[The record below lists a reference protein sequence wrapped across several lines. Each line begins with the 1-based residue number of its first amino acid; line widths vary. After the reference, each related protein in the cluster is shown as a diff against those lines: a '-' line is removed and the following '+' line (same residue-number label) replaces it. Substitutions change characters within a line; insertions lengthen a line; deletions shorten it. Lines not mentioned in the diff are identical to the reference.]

1 MGVEGKWKG
10 LGWGGDCG
18 GSRGDGGSGDTY
30 VGNDTREEYLVVAVG
45 GGCWWEWPRDTN
57 CLLHKKKNSSCA
69 LTLATIGEVNGT
81 KGKRS
86 S

>member
-1 MGVEGKWKG
+1 
-10 LGWGGDCG
+10 
-18 GSRGDGGSGDTY
+18 
-30 VGNDTREEYLVVAVG
+30 VGNDTREEYLVVVG

-57 CLLHKKKNSSCA
+57 CLLHKKSSSYA
-69 LTLATIGEVNGT
+69 LTLATIGKVNGT